1 MFVSISVS
9 VMSNSLDPMDHSL
22 PGSSVHGILQARIL
36 EWVTIP
42 FSRGS
47 PRPRDRI
54 QVSFIIEGFFTI
66 CESEVAQ
73 SCPTLCNHMDCSLPG
88 SSVHGVSQARIL
100 EWAAIF
106 FSSRSSQPR
115 NWTRFS
121 RIVSRCFTV
130 RATREASLPS
140 EPLVKI
146 VRKINFLEEIDQD
159 SNEI

>member
-1 MFVSISVS
+1 MFVSISHS
-9 VMSNSLDPMDHSL
+9 VMSNSFDPMDHSL

-47 PRPRDRI
+47 PRPRDQI

-66 CESEVAQ
+66 CESEVTQ
-73 SCPTLCNHMDCSLPG
+73 SCPTLCNRMDCSLPG
-88 SSVHGVSQARIL
+88 SSVHGVSQAGIL
-100 EWAAIF
+100 KWASIF

-115 NWTRFS
+115 DWTRVS
-121 RIVSRCFTV
+121 CIVSRRFIV
-130 RATREASLPS
+130 WATREASLPS

-146 VRKINFLEEIDQD
+146 IRKINFLEEIDQD